1 MNLAVFPVFMF
12 HVSVSDSNV
21 LRPVKRFRITDKSTA
36 VKRAR
41 STDGTLPT
49 PKRWKTL
56 NPAGFEERSE
66 EDGVTT
72 TLFPR
77 LGVG

>member
-1 MNLAVFPVFMF
+1 MDEPGNLPCV
-12 HVSVSDSNV
+12 HVSVSDSDV
-21 LRPVKRFRITDKSTA
+21 PRPVKRFRITVKSTA

-41 STDGTLPT
+41 GTGGTLLT
-49 PKRWKTL
+49 PKRWKRF
-56 NPAGFEERSE
+56 NPAGFEEQGK
-66 EDGVTT
+66 EDGMTP

>member
-1 MNLAVFPVFMF
+1 MDEPGGLPGV
-12 HVSVSDSNV
+12 HVSVSDSDV
-21 LRPVKRFRITDKSTA
+21 LRPVKRFRITKKSTA

-49 PKRWKTL
+49 PKRWKRL
-56 NPAGFEERSE
+56 NPAGFEVQGR
-66 EDGVTT
+66 EDGISP

-77 LGVG
+77 LGAG

>member
-1 MNLAVFPVFMF
+1 MDEPDGIPGV
-12 HVSVSDSNV
+12 HVSVSDSDV
-21 LRPVKRFRITDKSTA
+21 LRLVKRCRVTKKSTA

-49 PKRWKTL
+49 PKRWKRL
-56 NPAGFEERSE
+56 NPAGFEEQGR
-66 EDGVTT
+66 EDGISP